1 MDTVIP
7 VTPPKFLA
15 GVYYSIVATVKHYRD
30 EKLERRLS
38 SVLSVTV
45 FY

>member
-15 GVYYSIVATVKHYRD
+15 VVYYRIVATVKHYRD
-30 EKLERRLS
+30 ENFNVVSDR
-38 SVLSVTV
+38 
-45 FY
+45 F

>member
-7 VTPPKFLA
+7 ETPPKFLA

-30 EKLERRLS
+30 ENLNVVSDR
-38 SVLSVTV
+38 
-45 FY
+45 F